1 MRGDI
6 EATWAYL
13 DQLQTEALA
22 AYEAG
27 DWARAEEL
35 DAEYAELAEQLEDQ
49 EAYPAADTDAE
60 PDSDEVGEPHT
71 ELQAGILAAWL
82 SWQNPGRGP
91 YFFDSWDDLM
101 QAVRSLLSDYGQE
114 AYGQTLPAHIT
125 DEQVTEAIMDAV
137 QDVTL
142 RRTRR
147 SAGSSAGTRV
157 VYHGSRERDLEGEH
171 LAYNDPTYEGGI
183 GGGIYVAFDR
193 DVAEFYAHGGVVY
206 EADLLISDDQILWL
220 TPDEMSQP
228 ETGLNSVLM
237 GERVY
242 PFTFHIGETRYTV
255 GDDWLLNSES
265 LIRFKRLVDSLDLPD
280 ELKSYLAALDEMPD
294 IKWDFEDILD
304 RVGLLEVWEEAGYAI
319 DDPSVLAQ
327 LMGPMQAQLKSA
339 EAQAEAQ
346 AEADLGLLI
355 DLNDIG
361 AEAAAA
367 GYRAVYLEGVR
378 GSHPDSELLVFSP
391 EDIGPLRLAG
401 QAGQEHS
408 AQLENEGVGL
418 MVVDRDGHVLL
429 VEHHNGWELPGGFLT
444 DADRQSDAPVRAAAM
459 RAGLEALGSDDVSG
473 TSLGTTRIDT
483 GGHSYAI
490 MTIVAE
496 SRPHHEVGS
505 WHSLSSL
512 PEDIH
517 PVLQRYLEAHPDGL
531 RSTVYDIVARMAGA
545 PIREV
550 YAQVMQET
558 GLSGQGAHD
567 AVARLCKAGLC
578 RAEMYRQASEKK
590 VQFLKKQHP
599 NSARL
604 IDWLAANDPTAP
616 KYTALPDMWEELK
629 KRRPED
635 VIKYTKLFFHTQ
647 PYIGYFNTLFERAK
661 KSSSLR
667 EFFSANSMPN
677 PYGGSEKESREHV
690 LRAVP
695 AIRSAKAIGK
705 GFTDPALG
713 GYVSRELIRAIAS
726 AYDDESDWSA
736 SPASVE
742 ALLKSVP
749 IGPDPEENQD
759 SFRRAIDLIRAGQE
773 AIIFDKPKTIQE
785 LEALLAPKVADG
797 TRPEG
802 AVDHGNG
809 VTEYLNHNAAR
820 VECGEET
827 DWCWAYATPDFWK
840 SYFDGNRIF
849 RVDDYLL
856 PNSPYGTIVSRS
868 SKEMGETRDKNDKTA
883 SDSARKKI
891 ESVLIDLGLAEEPK
905 GVNSVQQ
912 EIERWSEYGLDWTQ
926 FNSEW
931 NPDKYSLDHVLEYI
945 NHGFTPDQARLWLD
959 MEDTGLPGIPVE
971 LAAKWKDNPLFLKM
985 HPRSVYY
992 NSTSQLDDIKKLQSA
1007 DSALEHDQTST
1018 FIDFMDRVTS
1028 NEDPLSPDE
1037 AMTLGT
1043 TLASLSHQ
1051 PTRSDNLLALTS
1063 VPRRGVPPRSDQ
1075 GVQDILNEAYAL
1087 FEQNRAPLTEAYTK
1101 GYLPQLISGYVLKG
1115 RGVNG
1120 FIENTVAELRDHPFP
1135 REYFLPSPDPKP
1147 EMVKFFESHGV
1158 PRNLAVEWTRH
1169 IEADR
1174 LWDPKDD
1181 DVMRERK
1188 LTRAKSWYEPIIQAM
1203 KDVGIW
1209 VPTVPGTLPLPDLH
1223 RLNAVTKAIQERP
1236 QEVKQAIKADIW
1248 PSVAQNPEL
1257 ALAWLPYVQQRW
1269 VVPRQA
1275 YNYISRGQHPDS
1287 VGEMLFATRHEDP
1300 DELHVARQW
1309 LSPAS
1314 ARMYDQIGI
1323 TDLNEMIRLAKE
1335 GLQPGLISAFFEE
1348 GVSLD
1353 ELLRIQNT
1361 LSRLGRKSLKKGE
1374 WTVRNVPAIL
1384 TEVYIIDNLPLWQSL
1399 EKETRQLEN
1408 TVQEKLEDLFYADR
1422 GYWEHYENL
1431 WENLKSRVATF
1442 IQHATGTGDIYGV
1455 PYAAVWAKSP
1465 VGEKPN
1471 LNDLM
1476 PAVNWVRGFVPDAF
1490 PMLKFGFIHV
1500 ASEKKVEF
1508 MKKQFPAS
1516 ARLIDWLAAR
1526 DPTRPKHTALPVMWN
1541 ALKVR
1546 SPMEVVEL
1554 TQTYLASQPYIE
1566 FYNSADVGVPAT
1578 PTLEAYLKENSYLE
1592 REWRSAVA
1600 KRLPA
1605 LRAARGISAIF
1616 EDPDL
1621 GSYAQREL
1629 TRAITNAA
1637 AWGLS
1642 GKEVA
1647 RLLKTVPLGP
1657 DAQDNKTRIINAIEL
1672 ITHSRN
1678 IVRKHKPASI
1688 DELDALTRPKF
1699 EGQRPEG
1706 AIDHGNGVTEY
1717 LNHKAARA
1725 ECGGKTKWCW
1735 AYATTQYW
1743 NSYFANNRIFRVD
1756 DPALPN
1762 GPYGTVVSRYSK
1774 QIGETRDRN
1783 DNQASKQAL
1792 KAIEAKL
1799 IALGLAVP
1807 KPEGVQDADEAQRW
1821 AEHGL
1826 DWAAYHP
1833 DPWKRMLLHT
1843 AIDFANHGI
1852 SVEDT
1857 IKWHN
1862 IYNLLSAA
1870 DRTYLLEAIPRMREI
1885 AIPSSL
1891 ERLRDSVHR
1900 NHQTSRVPK
1909 QIINTLRALLGEEV
1923 VFDSPVSPSVE
1934 RWPEEDRRA
1943 TAVWQGT
1950 LTAKQADLVAEAL
1963 DTLRGN
1969 THVPPITY
1977 LLNFVVAHEKA
1988 LEEAHSLGILDMI
2001 IKHVFRH
2008 WHEAKSPSDNTA
2020 GKQTVES
2027 LVEQVRNDAFPRLTL
2042 HDMSY
2047 GSTGR
2052 HPINEYVDQWVRE
2065 GVPKGLAKDWA
2076 GHLEQNQYRAADMV
2090 DTYRPIVEAMKN
2102 TGAWL
2107 PWLPVPYRY
2116 PTPHQ
2121 EAEIKEFAQ
2130 AIYDNPDGVR
2140 LVNKAKLIANTE
2152 TQLTRAIRWAP
2163 FVLNR
2168 WSTHELAQASIKYGL
2183 YPEAS
2188 ADMLLAFRDVDDKV
2202 LRKQQLHHRVME
2214 EFEQIGVT
2222 SVEDMLRFLEAPSVN
2237 PELLASLH
2245 DAGLS
2250 DVEVM
2255 QLKDLF
2261 GGAGDLSTYSARY
2274 LADKLRLW
2282 QQMPPREASEKKVEF
2297 LKKQHPASAR
2307 LISWLAERDPT
2318 APRYTALPAMWNAV
2332 KVHEP
2337 ADVAAWTQ
2345 DYLASQPYIEF
2356 YAPPDSRSKPKKS
2369 LEEYLTSKS
2378 ATSENTWRKNIR
2390 ERLYALRT
2398 AESMTS
2404 LVANADLNRYAQR
2417 ELLRAIANAEEWT
2430 LADLSAVPQIMQSVQ
2445 LSGDTADDQ
2454 TRIRRAINLIVRGQ
2468 ELITE
2473 HNLTSVDALNDLLY
2487 PTRDSRTEG
2496 AIDHGNGITEYLT
2509 YEAAR
2514 DTCSQETKWC
2524 WAYTTTNRYWNS
2536 YSAKNRIFRIDDE
2549 TLPRSPYGTVV
2560 SRETGKVGETRDRND
2575 NEVAPS
2581 VLAKIEETLV
2591 ARGLAKP
2598 GGTAGVDVAAGGIIA
2613 TWEEAGLDWYE
2624 FYPQGN
2630 ADSAFPPPHLY
2641 MSLDTALNF
2650 VNHGFTPQ
2658 EAVAWYPL
2666 VWRVRHRSDIPEV
2679 IAPVKDLPIFKSRLD
2694 VQHLTRNIPNTQ
2706 DVIDVVEALQG
2717 NSIGSYH
2724 EPWEGQLSEQQAEL
2738 VLLIRLV
2745 RNVPLGSLTTAIEF
2759 VQKHEDALV
2768 EAQSRKFLTELMLY
2782 LFKGWPKTRNVT
2794 ESPEAAVARVRND
2807 PYPESSIDSSGS
2819 TGNYLNRIVSA
2830 LEQQGLPSG
2839 LAHAW
2844 AHRCKSV
2851 KSQSQMDKIL
2861 AEAKPLVEA
2870 MLDTGVLLNQ
2880 IPQYDGSA
2888 LSDRVDF
2895 AGVAT
2900 ALHENPEGMQQ
2911 ANKVGLISWDEKSA
2925 RAAAAFGPFVAGRWI
2940 PLHLAQSLIRWGR
2953 MPEDHAP
2960 LLPAFRDIG
2969 NQGERHNQ
2977 LSEGQARAYESLG
2990 VHDVNIM
2997 EELLDGTQ
3005 GFTVAPNALKVLFQV
3020 GLTLDEIK
3028 VVRKIQVPWP
3038 HSTTVDP
3045 VRASTWWSL
3054 AASPIESVQLDAAKK
3069 IKDTFDLV
3077 TSTDARHLDA
3087 QNEARQA
3094 AIEDPAALIF
3104 DTIAAM
3110 AGTVTDAG
3118 GLAWTPSPL
3127 TPDGRMEHVV
3137 IRPEDRLQW
3146 LRDAGL
3152 VGRDLEEIAQALES
3166 PEGLNALAQGFQVAG
3181 VAETFDVQP
3190 SDGSIVLYRAPM
3202 NPTPRLAQKAVV

>member
-1 MRGDI
+1 MREDMQTRSLIRTRLGGLTKQAESEPMPRTIEAAMAIVEGLTLGDVAELRLNDPDADFWLEQRGDETKLGMPQKEYGPYRIGVTVRPEMRKHLDARFLYYLVMDIWQGGAWRGLGRGTLRLKHLLMSDIKDMVVVSDQPIELEAAAEKIARI

-13 DQLQTEALA
+13 DQLQAEALE

-49 EAYPAADTDAE
+49 DAYPDADTDAE

-71 ELQAGILAAWL
+71 GLQAGILAAWM

-242 PFTFHIGETRYTV
+242 PFTFHVGETRYTV

-355 DLNDIG
+355 DLDDIG

-401 QAGQEHS
+401 QERS

-531 RSTVYDIVARMAGA
+531 RSTVYDIVVRMAGA

-599 NSARL
+599 DSARL

-616 KYTALPDMWEELK
+616 KYTALPDMWAELK
-629 KRRPED
+629 KRSPEI
-635 VIKYTKLFFHTQ
+635 VIEYTKLFFHTQ
-647 PYIGYFNTLFERAK
+647 PYIGYFNPLFGGAN

-667 EFFSANSMPN
+667 EFFSS
-677 PYGGSEKESREHV
+677 YSLLGEKEARERI
-690 LRAVP
+690 LMAAP
-695 AIRSAKAIGK
+695 ALRSAKAIGK
-705 GFTDPALG
+705 TFTDPALG
-713 GYVSRELIRAIAS
+713 SYVSRELIRAIAS
-726 AYDDESDWSA
+726 AYEDESDWSA

-749 IGPDPEENQD
+749 IGPDLEENQD
-759 SFRRAIDLIRAGQE
+759 RFRRAIDLIRAGQE
-773 AIIFDKPKTIQE
+773 EIIFDRPKTIQE
-785 LEALLAPKVADG
+785 LEALLAPKVKADG

-827 DWCWAYATPDFWK
+827 DWCWAYATPEYWN
-840 SYFDGNRIF
+840 SYFQGNRIF

-856 PNSPYGTIVSRS
+856 PNSPYGTIVSRNA
-868 SKEMGETRDKNDKTA
+868 KKMGETRDKNDKIA
-883 SDSARKKI
+883 SDSARSKI
-891 ESVLIDLGLAEEPK
+891 EGVLIDLGLAEKPETDD
-905 GVNSVQQ
+905 NSIEQ
-912 EIERWSEYGLDWTQ
+912 EIARWAEHGLDWTQ
-926 FNSEW
+926 FNSNW
-931 NPDKYSLDHVLEYI
+931 NPDEYSLDRVLEYI
-945 NHGFTPDQARLWLD
+945 NHGFTPEEARLWV
-959 MEDTGLPGIPVE
+959 ELPEIPAE
-971 LAAKWKDNPLFLKM
+971 LAAKWKDNLLFLKM
-985 HPRSVYY
+985 APRSIY
-992 NSTSQLDDIKKLQSA
+992 NNAVNLHMRVVPGDVDNNHASA
-1007 DSALEHDQTST
+1007 

-1028 NEDPLSPDE
+1028 NEDPLTPDE
-1037 AMTLGT
+1037 AMTLSV
-1043 TLASLSHQ
+1043 TLDALGYEITEEQIRGFSSA
-1051 PTRSDNLLALTS
+1051 TRA
-1063 VPRRGVPPRSDQ
+1063 
-1075 GVQDILNEAYAL
+1075 QDLVNEAYAL

-1101 GYLPQLISGYVLKG
+1101 GYLPQLIAGYARKG
-1115 RGVNG
+1115 RGING
-1120 FIENTVAELRDHPFP
+1120 FIANTVAELRNHPFP
-1135 REYFLPSPDPKP
+1135 REYFLDWPDAKP
-1147 EMVKFFESHGV
+1147 EMVKFFESYGV
-1158 PRNLAVEWTRH
+1158 PRNLAIEWTQDMR
-1169 IEADR
+1169 ADR
-1174 LWDPKDD
+1174 LWDAKDD
-1181 DVMRERK
+1181 DATKESK
-1188 LTRAKSWYEPIIQAM
+1188 LSTLKSWYVPLIQAM
-1203 KDVGIW
+1203 KDAGIW
-1209 VPTVPGTLPLPDLH
+1209 VPTLPGLAVPYGFVQPASNLH
-1223 RLNAVTKAIQERP
+1223 KLDTVTKAIQERP
-1236 QEVKQAIKADIW
+1236 QEVKQAIKAGIW

-1257 ALAWLPYVQQRW
+1257 ALEWLPYVQQRW
-1269 VVPRQA
+1269 TSPQQA
-1275 YNYISRGQHPDS
+1275 YNYISRGLPPDRVS
-1287 VGEMLFATRHEDP
+1287 EILFATRHEDP
-1300 DELHVARQW
+1300 DELHEARQW

-1314 ARMYDQIGI
+1314 ARGYDQIGI
-1323 TDLNEMIRLAKE
+1323 TDLNKMIMLAKADLRPE
-1335 GLQPGLISAFFEE
+1335 LISAFFDE

-1353 ELLRIQNT
+1353 GLLRIHNT
-1361 LSRLGRKSLKKGE
+1361 LRGLRRQSLNKGE

-1384 TEVYIIDNLPLWQSL
+1384 AEVYIIDNLPLWQSL
-1399 EKETRQLEN
+1399 EKETHQLEN
-1408 TVQEKLEDLFYADR
+1408 TVQEKLEDLFRTARDS
-1422 GYWEHYENL
+1422 WEHYENL

-1442 IQHATGTGDIYGV
+1442 IQHATGIGDIYGV
-1455 PYAAVWAKSP
+1455 PYAAIWAKSP
-1465 VGEKPN
+1465 VGKKPN

-1526 DPTRPKHTALPVMWN
+1526 DPTRPKHTALPAMWN
-1541 ALKVR
+1541 ALKKR

-1566 FYNSADVGVPAT
+1566 FYNSVDVGVPAK
-1578 PTLEAYLKENSYLE
+1578 PTLEAYLGENSYLE
-1592 REWRSAVA
+1592 REWREKVT

-1605 LRAARGISAIF
+1605 LRAARLVSAVF

-1621 GSYAQREL
+1621 GSYARREL
-1629 TRAITNAA
+1629 TRAIANAD

-1642 GKEVA
+1642 GKGVA
-1647 RLLKTVPLGP
+1647 HLLKTVPLGP
-1657 DAQDNKTRIINAIEL
+1657 DAQDNKTRIISAIEL

-1688 DELDALTRPKF
+1688 AELHELTRPKF
-1699 EGQRPEG
+1699 EGERPEG
-1706 AIDHGNGVTEY
+1706 AVDHGNGVTEY
-1717 LNHKAARA
+1717 LNHAAARA
-1725 ECGGKTKWCW
+1725 ECGGNTKWCW

-1743 NSYFANNRIFRVD
+1743 NSYFTNNRIFRVD
-1756 DPALPN
+1756 DPTLPN
-1762 GPYGTVVSRYSK
+1762 GPYGTVVSRRSK

-1783 DNQASKQAL
+1783 DNHASKQAL
-1792 KAIEAKL
+1792 KTIEAKL
-1799 IALGLAVP
+1799 IALGLAAP

-1821 AEHGL
+1821 AEQGL
-1826 DWAAYHP
+1826 DWAAYNP
-1833 DPWKRMLLHT
+1833 DPFKRMWLHT

-1862 IYNLLSAA
+1862 IYNLLPAA
-1870 DRTYLLEAIPRMREI
+1870 DRTYLLEAIPRLREI

-1891 ERLRDSVHR
+1891 DSLRESVHR

-1923 VFDSPVSPSVE
+1923 VFDSPVYSIFSPSVE

-1950 LTAKQADLVAEAL
+1950 LTAKQAGLVAEAL
-1963 DTLRGN
+1963 ETLRGN
-1969 THVPPITY
+1969 THVPPMTY

-2008 WHEAKSPSDNTA
+2008 WNEAKSPSDNTA

-2027 LVEQVRNDAFPRLTL
+2027 LVEQVRDEAFPRLTL
-2042 HDMSY
+2042 HHMSY
-2047 GSTGR
+2047 GNTSR
-2052 HPINEYVDQWVRE
+2052 HPINEYVDRWVRE
-2065 GVPKGLAKDWA
+2065 GIPKGLAKDWA
-2076 GHLEQNQYRAADMV
+2076 GHLEENQYRAADMV
-2090 DTYRPIVEAMKN
+2090 DTYRPIVEAMKD

-2116 PTPHQ
+2116 PSPHQ

-2130 AIYDNPDGVR
+2130 AIYDNPDGIR
-2140 LVNKAKLIANTE
+2140 LVNKAKLTANTE

-2168 WSTHELAQASIKYGL
+2168 WATHAIAEASIRHGL

-2202 LRKQQLHHRVME
+2202 LRKQKLYHRVMV
-2214 EFEQIGVT
+2214 EFEKIGVT
-2222 SVEDMLRFLEAPSVN
+2222 SVEDMLRFLEAPAVD
-2237 PELLASLH
+2237 PALLASLRN
-2245 DAGLS
+2245 AGLS
-2250 DVEVM
+2250 DAEVM
-2255 QLKDLF
+2255 QLKNLMTSSGF
-2261 GGAGDLSTYSARY
+2261 YGDLSTWSARY
-2274 LADKLRLW
+2274 LVDKLRMW
-2282 QQMPPREASEKKVEF
+2282 QQQQLYHREGVAQLGGRQMPPREASAKKVEF
-2297 LKKQHPASAR
+2297 LKKQHLAR
-2307 LISWLAERDPT
+2307 
-2318 APRYTALPAMWNAV
+2318 
-2332 KVHEP
+2332 
-2337 ADVAAWTQ
+2337 
-2345 DYLASQPYIEF
+2345 
-2356 YAPPDSRSKPKKS
+2356 
-2369 LEEYLTSKS
+2369 
-2378 ATSENTWRKNIR
+2378 
-2390 ERLYALRT
+2390 
-2398 AESMTS
+2398 
-2404 LVANADLNRYAQR
+2404 
-2417 ELLRAIANAEEWT
+2417 
-2430 LADLSAVPQIMQSVQ
+2430 
-2445 LSGDTADDQ
+2445 
-2454 TRIRRAINLIVRGQ
+2454 
-2468 ELITE
+2468 
-2473 HNLTSVDALNDLLY
+2473 
-2487 PTRDSRTEG
+2487 
-2496 AIDHGNGITEYLT
+2496 
-2509 YEAAR
+2509 
-2514 DTCSQETKWC
+2514 
-2524 WAYTTTNRYWNS
+2524 
-2536 YSAKNRIFRIDDE
+2536 
-2549 TLPRSPYGTVV
+2549 
-2560 SRETGKVGETRDRND
+2560 
-2575 NEVAPS
+2575 
-2581 VLAKIEETLV
+2581 
-2591 ARGLAKP
+2591 
-2598 GGTAGVDVAAGGIIA
+2598 
-2613 TWEEAGLDWYE
+2613 
-2624 FYPQGN
+2624 
-2630 ADSAFPPPHLY
+2630 
-2641 MSLDTALNF
+2641 
-2650 VNHGFTPQ
+2650 
-2658 EAVAWYPL
+2658 
-2666 VWRVRHRSDIPEV
+2666 
-2679 IAPVKDLPIFKSRLD
+2679 
-2694 VQHLTRNIPNTQ
+2694 
-2706 DVIDVVEALQG
+2706 
-2717 NSIGSYH
+2717 
-2724 EPWEGQLSEQQAEL
+2724 
-2738 VLLIRLV
+2738 
-2745 RNVPLGSLTTAIEF
+2745 
-2759 VQKHEDALV
+2759 
-2768 EAQSRKFLTELMLY
+2768 
-2782 LFKGWPKTRNVT
+2782 
-2794 ESPEAAVARVRND
+2794 
-2807 PYPESSIDSSGS
+2807 
-2819 TGNYLNRIVSA
+2819 
-2830 LEQQGLPSG
+2830 
-2839 LAHAW
+2839 
-2844 AHRCKSV
+2844 
-2851 KSQSQMDKIL
+2851 
-2861 AEAKPLVEA
+2861 
-2870 MLDTGVLLNQ
+2870 
-2880 IPQYDGSA
+2880 
-2888 LSDRVDF
+2888 
-2895 AGVAT
+2895 
-2900 ALHENPEGMQQ
+2900 
-2911 ANKVGLISWDEKSA
+2911 
-2925 RAAAAFGPFVAGRWI
+2925 
-2940 PLHLAQSLIRWGR
+2940 
-2953 MPEDHAP
+2953 
-2960 LLPAFRDIG
+2960 
-2969 NQGERHNQ
+2969 
-2977 LSEGQARAYESLG
+2977 
-2990 VHDVNIM
+2990 
-2997 EELLDGTQ
+2997 
-3005 GFTVAPNALKVLFQV
+3005 
-3020 GLTLDEIK
+3020 
-3028 VVRKIQVPWP
+3028 
-3038 HSTTVDP
+3038 
-3045 VRASTWWSL
+3045 
-3054 AASPIESVQLDAAKK
+3054 
-3069 IKDTFDLV
+3069 
-3077 TSTDARHLDA
+3077 STDAQYLGA
-3087 QNEARQA
+3087 QNARQA

-3110 AGTVTDAG
+3110 AGTVADAG

-3152 VGRDLEEIAQALES
+3152 VGRDLEEIARALES

-3202 NPTPRLAQKAVV
+3202 NPTPRLAQQAVV